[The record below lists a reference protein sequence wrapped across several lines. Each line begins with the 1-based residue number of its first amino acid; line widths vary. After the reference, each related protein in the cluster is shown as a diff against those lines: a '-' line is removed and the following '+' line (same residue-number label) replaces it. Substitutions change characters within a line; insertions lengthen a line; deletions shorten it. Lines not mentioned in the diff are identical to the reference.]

1 MNKGQMKKYI
11 EKQMCRVIISSIV
24 KMTIGLFI
32 TCKCF
37 YVFAYVTKEVMDM
50 DALKAF
56 VLLAMLLAFFVSPV
70 YVACESCRK
79 DIKSVATC
87 MSIRLQAEKERS
99 ER

>member
-1 MNKGQMKKYI
+1 MDNEQTRKYL

-24 KMTIGLFI
+24 KMAIGLFM
-32 TCKCF
+32 TCVCF
-37 YVFAYVTKEVMDM
+37 IAFAYVTKDIMNM

-56 VLLAMLLAFFVSPV
+56 VLLAMLLAFFISPV
-70 YVACESCRK
+70 YVAFESCRK
-79 DIKSVATC
+79 DIKSVTTC